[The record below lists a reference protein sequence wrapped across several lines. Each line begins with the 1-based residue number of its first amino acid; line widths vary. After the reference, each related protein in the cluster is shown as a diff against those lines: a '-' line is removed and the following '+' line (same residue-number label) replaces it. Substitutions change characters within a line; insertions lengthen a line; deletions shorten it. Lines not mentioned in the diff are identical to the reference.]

1 MILELIR
8 KEIKR
13 CSRSRNEIC
22 ESAGIEPA
30 ALSRFMKGGS
40 LKAESCDKL
49 LAFFGYELRK
59 KKRKNL
65 R

>member
-13 CSRSRNEIC
+13 CRQSRNKIC
-22 ESAGIEPA
+22 EAAGVEPA
-30 ALSRFMKGGS
+30 ALSRFMNGGS

-49 LAFFGYELRK
+49 LALFGYELRK
-59 KKRKNL
+59 KCKRK